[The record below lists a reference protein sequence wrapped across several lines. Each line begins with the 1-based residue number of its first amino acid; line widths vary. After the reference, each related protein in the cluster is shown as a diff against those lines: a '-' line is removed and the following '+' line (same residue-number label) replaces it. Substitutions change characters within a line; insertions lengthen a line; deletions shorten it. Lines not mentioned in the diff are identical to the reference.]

1 MEAKIIVAGDAVVSL
16 KRNNEVAPNMVDQ
29 RLTEI
34 IQGSAYSFVNFEAPV
49 RTKYSKAIH
58 KTGPN
63 LSQSAKVIDALKD
76 VGFSCFTLANNHFR
90 DYGHD
95 AIENTIT
102 LLKAKDIDYL
112 GGGENLS
119 EASKILYKRLN
130 GINIAF
136 INVCEQEWSIAT
148 DQRAGSNPVQA
159 LTQYYQI
166 QEAKQLSDFVIL
178 IHHGGVEHYN
188 LPSPELKQLHRFFID
203 AGADAVINHHQHC
216 FSGFETYKG
225 KPIFYGLGNF
235 LFDSPRKCND
245 SWNYGYLVELTLDN
259 ETKEVAFEIHPYE
272 QCNDKFGV
280 YYRSDLKAFEEEIER
295 LNAIIADDT
304 LLRNSW
310 SDYMSNHR
318 SFYTQ
323 AISPYRL
330 RIFNKLFRMK
340 LLPSFISKFQ
350 LSYIYDVISCDSH
363 RTRFLDFLEHKISK

>member
-1 MEAKIIVAGDAVVSL
+1 MEAKIIVAGDVAVSF
-16 KRNNEVAPNMVDQ
+16 KKDNEVAQNMVDQ
-29 RLTEI
+29 RLSKI
-34 IQGSAYSFVNFEAPV
+34 IRCSAYSIVNFEAPV

-63 LSQSAKVIDALKD
+63 LSQSAEVVDALKD

-95 AIENTIT
+95 AIENTLT
-102 LLKAKDIDYL
+102 LLKTKDIDYM
-112 GGGENLS
+112 GGGGNLS

-130 GINIAF
+130 GINVAF

-148 DQRAGSNPVQA
+148 DQRAGSNPVQS

-166 QEAKQLSDFVIL
+166 QEAKQCSDFVIL

-225 KPIFYGLGNF
+225 RPIFYGLGNF
-235 LFDSPRKCND
+235 LFDSPGKRND
-245 SWNYGYLVELTLDN
+245 SWNYGYIVELTLNN
-259 ETKEVAFEIHPYE
+259 ESKGVSFEVYPYE

-280 YYRSDLKAFEEEIER
+280 YCRSDRQAFEQEINK
-295 LNAIIADDT
+295 LNAIISDDT
-304 LLRNSW
+304 LLSNRW
-310 SDYMSNHR
+310 FGYMSNYR
-318 SFYTQ
+318 SFYNP
-323 AISPYRL
+323 AISPYRS
-330 RIFNKLFRMK
+330 RILYKLFRMN
-340 LLPSFISKFQ
+340 LLPSFMSKFQ
-350 LSYIYDVISCDSH
+350 LSYIYNVINCDSH
-363 RTRFLDFLEHKISK
+363 RTRFIDFLEHRINN

>member
-1 MEAKIIVAGDAVVSL
+1 MEAKIIVAGDVAVSF
-16 KRNNEVAPNMVDQ
+16 KRNIEVAPSMVASS
-29 RLTEI
+29 LTKI
-34 IQGSAYSFVNFEAPV
+34 IQGSAYSIVNFEAPV

-63 LSQSAKVIDALKD
+63 LSQTPKVIDALKD

-95 AIENTIT
+95 AIENTLT
-102 LLKAKDIDYL
+102 LLKAKDMDYI

-148 DQRAGSNPVQA
+148 DQRAGSNPAQS

-166 QEAKQLSDFVIL
+166 KEAKQCSDFVIL
-178 IHHGGVEHYN
+178 IHHGGVEYYN
-188 LPSPELKQLHRFFID
+188 LPSPELKQLHRFFVD

-216 FSGFETYKG
+216 FSGYETYKG

-235 LFDSPRKCND
+235 LFDSLGKHNN
-245 SWNYGYLVELTLDN
+245 SWNYGYMVELTLNN
-259 ETKEVAFEIHPYE
+259 ESKVVSFEVHPYE
-272 QCNDKFGV
+272 QCNDKFGL
-280 YYRSDLKAFEEEIER
+280 YCRSDRQTFEQELQK

-304 LLRNSW
+304 LLSNSW
-310 SDYMSNHR
+310 SEYMTSNR
-318 SFYTQ
+318 SFYTP
-323 AISPYRL
+323 ATSPYRS
-330 RIFNKLFRMK
+330 RILYKLFRMK
-340 LLPSFISKFQ
+340 LLPSFMSKFQ

-363 RTRFLDFLEHKISK
+363 RTRFIDFLDNKIKN